1 MPEGESDTSS
11 PELVSN
17 IVSAY
22 VSKNILPASE
32 LPQLI
37 KIVHEALMRP
47 GEAASLPS
55 EPAVPIKNSIQNDYI
70 VCLDDGK
77 KLKMLKRHLRTAYNM
92 SPDEYRAKW
101 RLPSDYP
108 MVAPKYS
115 ETRSRLA
122 KKIGLGRKARG
133 KARAK
138 RATK

>member
-22 VSKNILPASE
+22 VSKNNLPASE

-37 KIVHEALMRP
+37 RIVHDALMRP
-47 GEAASLPS
+47 GEAASSPS
-55 EPAVPIKNSIQNDYI
+55 EPAVPINKSVQNDYI

-77 KLKMLKRHLRTAYNM
+77 KFKMLRSHLRTAYNM

-101 RLPSDYP
+101 RLPSAYP

-122 KKIGLGRKARG
+122 KKIGLGSKARG
-133 KARAK
+133 
-138 RATK
+138 